1 VLKREL
7 KYYTSIPPEILEELD
22 RTTTKAAVVW
32 REARRESNFEKF
44 KPYLTKIV
52 ELERVIADKLGYEGH
67 PYNALLDLYEEGFTV
82 NDADE
87 VFNKLLP
94 NLKSI
99 LDKIRSE
106 GRYPDKHPLED
117 VAYDVNV
124 MKAVNEELLKILEMP
139 VGTRF
144 RMDVSAHP
152 FTIGMSVNDVRI
164 TTRYEGK
171 DFRATMFSVIHESG
185 HAMYELMIDPNLEM
199 TPVGR
204 GVSMGVHESQ
214 SRFWENVIGRSRE
227 FVHIIYPL
235 LRERLPFL
243 KDYGEEDVY
252 KYFNIV
258 RPSLIRVDADEVT
271 YNFHIALRYEIE
283 KGLIAGK
290 LDVSDLPSLWDDFM
304 DRYLGVRPKNDA
316 EGVLQDIHWSQGSFG
331 YFPTYTLGNVI
342 AGMIYAKLPGLRDKV
357 AGRRFNEIKEFL
369 RDKVCRYGAIY
380 PPKELLMRSFNDAYN
395 PDYLL
400 NYLREKYLG

>member
-1 VLKREL
+1 MLKREL

-32 REARRESNFEKF
+32 REAKRESNFNKF
-44 KPYLTKIV
+44 KPHLTKIV

-87 VFNKLLP
+87 VFDKLLP
-94 NLKSI
+94 NLKSV

-106 GRYPDKHPLED
+106 GRYPDKHTLED

-124 MKAVNEELLKILEMP
+124 MKAVNEELLKVLEMP
-139 VGTRF
+139 VGARF

-204 GVSMGVHESQ
+204 GASMGVHESQ

-235 LRERLPFL
+235 LRGRLPFL

-304 DRYLGVRPKNDA
+304 DKYLGVRPKNDA

-357 AGRRFNEIKEFL
+357 AGRRFSEIKEFL
-369 RDKVCRYGAIY
+369 RDKICRYGAIY
-380 PPKELLMRSFNDAYN
+380 SPKELLMRSFNDTYN